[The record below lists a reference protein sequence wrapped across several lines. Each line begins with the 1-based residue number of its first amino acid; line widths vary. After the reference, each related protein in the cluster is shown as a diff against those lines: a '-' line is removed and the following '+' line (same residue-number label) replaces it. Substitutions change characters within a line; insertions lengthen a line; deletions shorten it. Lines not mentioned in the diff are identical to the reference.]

1 MIRKTFFT
9 LALLFGLGPVFAFE
23 VSLTTAVFRTDDSYY
38 LEIYSKFKLSEIQWA
53 ALPDTPDK
61 LFARIELLCIIKQD
75 GNPIL
80 AEKYHINSP
89 EDSGPMDFW
98 DMKRFG
104 VSQGNY
110 ELELQYL
117 DLNNI
122 SDTLTISKRITVA
135 GEETC
140 LRFSDI
146 LLLSNVKSESSD
158 LPFTK
163 SSFSYEPL
171 EFDLV
176 DPETGNLIFYT
187 ELYGLAEDYDDVMLI
202 KYFIENKKATGLDK
216 YSRTGYKKIHS
227 DSTQF
232 LLIDFP
238 MADFA
243 SGNYILHL
251 ELNKKSREVIC
262 SASRSFSVYN
272 PLTDYRNSMGTDVS
286 FESSFFQFMTR
297 DELNY
302 SLKAIF
308 PRVGNNMTEILNYIV
323 ASDEL
328 KPKRYFLYNFWSGFS
343 LEKMQQVYEEYM
355 DVARAVDNSYA
366 TNVGFGF
373 ESHRGYYFLKYG
385 KPDDIVFEED
395 EPTAPPYEIWI
406 YNYLEE
412 TQQTNVKFLF
422 YNPSLA
428 HNDFVLLHSTCRGE
442 RNNPRW
448 ELDLYSDAYNE
459 QPSNYIDGRTMPS
472 NFHRNAKRY
481 FTDF

>member
-1 MIRKTFFT
+1 
-9 LALLFGLGPVFAFE
+9 
-23 VSLTTAVFRTDDSYY
+23 
-38 LEIYSKFKLSEIQWA
+38 
-53 ALPDTPDK
+53 
-61 LFARIELLCIIKQD
+61 
-75 GNPIL
+75 
-80 AEKYHINSP
+80 
-89 EDSGPMDFW
+89 MD
-98 DMKRFG
+98 
-104 VSQGNY
+104 
-110 ELELQYL
+110 
-117 DLNNI
+117 
-122 SDTLTISKRITVA
+122 
-135 GEETC
+135 
-140 LRFSDI
+140 
-146 LLLSNVKSESSD
+146 
-158 LPFTK
+158 
-163 SSFSYEPL
+163 
-171 EFDLV
+171 
-176 DPETGNLIFYT
+176 
-187 ELYGLAEDYDDVMLI
+187 
-202 KYFIENKKATGLDK
+202 
-216 YSRTGYKKIHS
+216 
-227 DSTQF
+227 
-232 LLIDFP
+232 
-238 MADFA
+238 DFA

-262 SASRSFSVYN
+262 STSRTFSVYN
-272 PLTDYRNSMGTDVS
+272 PLKDYSNSMTTDVS
-286 FESSFFQFMTR
+286 FETSFFQFMTR

-343 LEKMQQVYEEYM
+343 LENMQQIYEEYM
-355 DVARAVDNSYA
+355 AVARAVDNSYA

-412 TQQTNVKFLF
+412 TQETNVRFLF

-459 QPSNYIDGRTMPS
+459 QPSNYIDGRNMPS
-472 NFHRNAKRY
+472 NFHRNARRY